1 MKRFIRTAPRVV
13 VIIFRV
19 VMAAVFV
26 GIILFVL
33 LGVVK
38 GCVHSPESPT
48 IIEAPWAIQTSSRYY
63 YAREFSLQ
71 DGMVPTIKDYWTF
84 DGKRYHFQE
93 GTKSFPEA
101 IYGKVA
107 IIRRTK

>member
-13 VIIFRV
+13 VILLRV
-19 VMAAVFV
+19 VMAAVLV
-26 GIILFVL
+26 GIVLFVL

-38 GCVHSPESPT
+38 GCLPASRVPT
-48 IIEAPWAIQTSSRYY
+48 ITEAPWAIQTSSRYY
-63 YAREFSLQ
+63 YAKEFSLQ
-71 DGMVPTIKDYWTF
+71 DGIVPTIKDYWTF

-93 GTKSFPEA
+93 GTKSFPEV